1 MLVNLLI
8 VVALID
14 PAIKPDI
21 FAYARPSLGT
31 HVVSML
37 NASIPGE
44 EPRVQK
50 DYRKDYRLYHTAM
63 QGFVGLT
70 LYSWL
75 VPTALNLEDKTAA
88 VTGLWTPVFWA
99 GGQYIMAKASG
110 RVRLSQVLMAG
121 AGAYNGL
128 AHGSMFAPT
137 SEYDDRPKATWG
149 LTFSLMEN
157 IGNFYLARATNPTP
171 GVTIRFILQGLNGYA
186 QGAALADIVNS
197 RDGNNVM
204 AMHSIISGYGSYFGS
219 LAVQDT
225 WTTAGDAIFEYVSSN
240 VLGTSLFLLF
250 SSEKDYNPRAA
261 ATSFLIGNYAGY
273 AAGLVLSHERDI
285 SLGGALVT
293 LVAPCLLNGLI
304 LGTLI
309 LTDASP
315 ETSMHV
321 MGVLLPVTVYGM
333 YYILSNKTEIGTGGE
348 S

>member
-1 MLVNLLI
+1 MLSSLLI
-8 VVALID
+8 LVALID

-37 NASIPGE
+37 NVSVPGE

-50 DYRKDYRLYHTAM
+50 DYRLYHTAM
-63 QGFVGLT
+63 QGLVGLT

-75 VPTALNLEDKTAA
+75 VPTTLNLEDKTAA

-110 RVRLSQVLMAG
+110 RVSLPQVLMAG

-128 AHGSMFAPT
+128 AHGFIFAPT

-149 LTFSLMEN
+149 LTFSLIEN
-157 IGNFYLARATNPTP
+157 IGNFYLAKVTKPTP

-186 QGAALADIVNS
+186 QGAALAEIVSS
-197 RDGNNVM
+197 RDDDNVI
-204 AMHSIISGYGSYFGS
+204 AMHSIMSGYGSYFGS

-240 VLGTSLFLLF
+240 ILGTSLLLLL
-250 SSEKDYNPRAA
+250 SSDESSSQSA

-293 LVAPCLLNGLI
+293 LVAPGLLNGLI

-333 YYILSNKTEIGTGGE
+333 YYILSNKSEIGTGGE